1 MIILDGDHGRDKLD
15 SPFVGQTIRLP
26 DQVTLRSTTSLPDY
40 DASQQEHEVFQEP
53 KKKKRRFDR
62 SFWRAVV
69 CALVVYVALSLAIG
83 VPLVVVVS
91 VLATYTWHLLKFL

>member
-1 MIILDGDHGRDKLD
+1 MIILDGDHGRDKID
-15 SPFVGQTIRLP
+15 SPFVGQTVRLP
-26 DQVTLRSTTSLPDY
+26 DQVTLRSITSLPDY

-53 KKKKRRFDR
+53 KKKKRRFDS

-69 CALVVYVALSLAIG
+69 CALVIYVALSVAIG

-91 VLATYTWHLLKFL
+91 FLATWVCTLDC